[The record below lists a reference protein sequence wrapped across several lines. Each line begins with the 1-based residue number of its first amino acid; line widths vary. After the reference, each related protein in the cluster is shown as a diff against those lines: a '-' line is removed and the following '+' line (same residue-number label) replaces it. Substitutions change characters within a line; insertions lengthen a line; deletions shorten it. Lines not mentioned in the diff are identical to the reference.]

1 MKYVICKE
9 NPTHEEAARDYR
21 ADILAI
27 CDRVAVAG
35 DDWET
40 SLLAGATAL
49 HINRDDAL
57 QLATWL
63 DTEADSEWG
72 TDQRHHDIAAAIR
85 QVVAA

>member
-40 SLLAGATAL
+40 SLLAGAPL
-49 HINRDDAL
+49 HIDHNEAL
-57 QLATWL
+57 RLSDWL

-72 TDQRHHDIAAAIR
+72 ADQRHHDIAAAIR
-85 QVVAA
+85 HVVAA